1 MVPRL
6 VVRPSGKNKDCIRH
20 LLATEMTRLKIQR
33 IFSEIC
39 NSVGAYDEVFYKVQF
54 CMERKDH
61 SRTSLFTLVECDQI
75 WQNFKRLWQCLRLYL
90 VFGRFFNFIFLQL
103 GTFSLFKMAKF
114 EQII

>member
-54 CMERKDH
+54 CM
-61 SRTSLFTLVECDQI
+61 
-75 WQNFKRLWQCLRLYL
+75 
-90 VFGRFFNFIFLQL
+90 
-103 GTFSLFKMAKF
+103 
-114 EQII
+114 